1 MDSPMD
7 SPMHLPANKPLNL
20 LVRVVIG
27 VAVVLSLGWAG
38 FLGWILIRLTIGLLS

>member
-1 MDSPMD
+1 MDT
-7 SPMHLPANKPLNL
+7 PMHMRADKPSNR

-38 FLGWILIRLTIGLLS
+38 FLGWVLIRLTIGLLS